1 MIFDH
6 AVDNCSLCLET
17 SCTHGNSSVIKI
29 RVLKTLPHPKQFT
42 HFFMMSYNTDF
53 VEARADDIFD
63 GWVTQFFRDLTPTD
77 ESALY
82 SLALDKAIEEAN

>member
-1 MIFDH
+1 MYYKEVERDGHPIS
-6 AVDNCSLCLET
+6 NCYSFHT
-17 SCTHGNSSVIKI
+17 QTY
-29 RVLKTLPHPKQFT
+29 T

-63 GWVTQFFRDLTPTD
+63 GWVTSFFRDLTPTD

>member
-1 MIFDH
+1 M
-6 AVDNCSLCLET
+6 ST
-17 SCTHGNSSVIKI
+17 SSEKT
-29 RVLKTLPHPKQFT
+29 VLKSTPQHIQFT

>member
-1 MIFDH
+1 MD
-6 AVDNCSLCLET
+6 SLET
-17 SCTHGNSSVIKI
+17 DTPNPHKGVFSCIIKEWRKTNRIKFLSS
-29 RVLKTLPHPKQFT
+29 FT
-42 HFFMMSYNTDF
+42 HSIHSNFMSYNTDF

-63 GWVTQFFRDLTPTD
+63 SWVTQFFIDLTPTD

>member
-1 MIFDH
+1 MPWIT
-6 AVDNCSLCLET
+6 ALYVWRPLVLLILGSEKT
-17 SCTHGNSSVIKI
+17 
-29 RVLKTLPHPKQFT
+29 VLKSTPQHIQFT